1 MAKAKKPEP
10 QKAEPPAR
18 TLDDIDASRGPKRV
32 KALRDKF
39 EQALEDP
46 DMREAMARYL
56 QHLIRDGKS

>member
-1 MAKAKKPEP
+1 MAKAKKPDP
-10 QKAEPPAR
+10 KAELPAR

-56 QHLIRDGKS
+56 QNLIRDGKS